1 MKSNISRITD
11 NMSDLGNVERK
22 SEMMSSLS
30 MQLEKDSRELEKK
43 MKRRKFIFKM
53 IMLGILAMVI
63 FIVIYMVFW

>member
-53 IMLGILAMVI
+53 VMLGILALVI
-63 FIVIYMVFW
+63 LIVIYMVFW